1 MWGCGPEPA
10 GDVTA
15 GDGRLDVGG
24 GKGHA
29 VRVDES
35 RQWVEFGRGL
45 AEQREQRGLRRRE
58 AAKRA
63 QIPEA
68 QWRDLETGRKEAVGG
83 IRLLPNPS
91 PEMLER
97 VAEVLEVPVE
107 DVLSRV
113 GRPRPRATALKG
125 LPAANGDG
133 GTANGSLLAAK
144 VARLSAR
151 DRALVE
157 ALVDSMLDLRI
168 R

>member
-1 MWGCGPEPA
+1 M
-10 GDVTA
+10 
-15 GDGRLDVGG
+15 
-24 GKGHA
+24 
-29 VRVDES
+29 DES
-35 RQWVEFGRGL
+35 RQWVEFGRWL

-97 VAEVLEVPVE
+97 VAEVLEIPVE

-113 GRPRPRATALKG
+113 GRPRHRATLKG
-125 LPAANGDG
+125 MPSANGDAATG
-133 GTANGSLLAAK
+133 NGSLLVAK

-157 ALVDSMLDLRI
+157 ALVDSMLDLRL